1 MNKRLFSMILCL
13 IMVLSTASMMFAC
26 DNGGGGGAE
35 STEPYETQIQQGS
48 EHDPKIPAKDYG
60 EYGFTF
66 ITEDGDYYVNYID
79 SDGSSSELIPDAVYR
94 RNTVIEDKY
103 NVTIEQVEA
112 TSMSSEIRTQVMSG
126 TTEFDAIIARANI
139 LSVLA
144 KEELLYDLNSVP
156 QFNMDA
162 PYWDQNAKTE
172 LAMGN
177 KLYYTNCDINIR
189 ATPFMIYFNKQIIED
204 YQLTS
209 PYEYMANDQWT
220 LDNFAALI
228 KAVSRDMDNDGSW
241 TEFDQYGAYLEH
253 HNVSTLLYGS
263 GIRATTND
271 STGYPTLTLTG
282 DKLVTAYEK
291 IKEIFSDKTT
301 TFCITCSSLD
311 PHGYD
316 HKFDY
321 ARYLFT
327 QDQALFHI
335 APSDVIPQFADME
348 HEFGIVPVP
357 KFDSTQPRYYSLFS
371 YYEVLVALPSI
382 IPDLER
388 TGSILEDMNYY
399 SSIITIPV
407 WFETMLSRKY
417 TRDDE
422 SEANLSIVKETAVYD
437 VGLFYDFGGM
447 RSKIIDVDP
456 AKNNISTNLAKMKKV
471 IQAEIDD
478 AFGDLAS

>member
-1 MNKRLFSMILCL
+1 LKKRLFSMFLCL

-26 DNGGGGGAE
+26 DNGGAGGGE
-35 STEPYETQIQQGS
+35 TTVPYETQIQQGS
-48 EHDPKIPAKDYG
+48 EFDPKIPAKDYK
-60 EYGFTF
+60 EYEFTF
-66 ITEDGDYYVNYID
+66 LTEDGDYFVNYID
-79 SDGSSSELIPDAVYR
+79 SDGSSSDLIPDAVYR
-94 RNTVIEDKY
+94 RNAVIEDKY
-103 NVTIEQVEA
+103 NVTINQVEVTA
-112 TSMSSEIRTQVMSG
+112 VSTEVRTQVMAG
-126 TTEFDAIIARANI
+126 TPEFDAIIARATI

-144 KEELLYDLNSVP
+144 KEELLRDLNSIDL
-156 QFNMDA
+156 FNMDA

-189 ATPFMIYFNKQIIED
+189 ATPFMLFFNKQIIDD

-209 PYEYMANDQWT
+209 PYEYMANNQWT
-220 LDNFAALI
+220 LDTFGSLV

-241 TEFDQYGAYLEH
+241 TEFDQYGAYFEH
-253 HNVSTLLYGS
+253 MNVSALLYGS

-271 STGYPTLTLTG
+271 ATGYPALTLTG
-282 DKLVTAYEK
+282 DKLVTAYDK

-301 TFCITCSSLD
+301 TFCITCSKLD

-327 QDQALFHI
+327 QDMALFHM

-348 HEFGIVPVP
+348 HEFGIVPIP
-357 KFDSTQPRYYSLFS
+357 KFDSTQTRYYSLFS

-382 IPDLER
+382 MEDVER
-388 TGSILEDMNYY
+388 TACILEDMNYY

-407 WFETMLSRKY
+407 WFDTMLSRKY

-422 SEANLSIVKETAVYD
+422 SEANLSIIKETAVYD
-437 VGLFYDFGGM
+437 VGLFYDFGGL